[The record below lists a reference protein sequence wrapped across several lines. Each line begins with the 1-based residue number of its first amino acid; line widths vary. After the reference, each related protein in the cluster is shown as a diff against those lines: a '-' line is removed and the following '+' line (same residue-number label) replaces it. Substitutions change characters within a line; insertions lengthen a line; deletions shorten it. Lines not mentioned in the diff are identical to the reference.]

1 MHPSVS
7 SSRRQL
13 LSSGATLGALFCL
26 QSTVATAADKS
37 ADATSGRNGALDLP
51 VISHKRTLG
60 RGRFSM
66 DVSALG
72 FGVMGLNYNRGP
84 HPDRKALITMLHQAA
99 ERGVTLFDTAQV
111 YGPLINEALA
121 GEG

>member
-1 MHPSVS
+1 MSTATS

-13 LSSGATLGALFCL
+13 LSSGATLGALICL
-26 QSTVATAADKS
+26 QPAVASAADKS
-37 ADATSGRNGALDLP
+37 ADAALSRNGALDLP
-51 VISHKRTLG
+51 VISGKRTLG

-84 HPDRKALITMLHQAA
+84 HPDRKALITLLHQAA
-99 ERGVTLFDTAQV
+99 SAASGCSIPRRSTDL
-111 YGPLINEALA
+111 
-121 GEG
+121 